1 MFYSKG
7 YSLERMSEF
16 LTTTSQGVYGIPLG
30 VSASYIILFSIYGI
44 ATKIAPIALALIM
57 FGLGLGLTVN
67 DFLRVVKIPRDFL
80 VGFLCQVILL
90 PIIAFI
96 LIKIIPMPLEIALG
110 VMVIAAAPG
119 GVTSNVLT
127 KFANGDVALSVSLT
141 AIVSILSILTVPFII
156 FTSADLLGVS
166 EINREISMTSMS
178 LKMFFVV
185 TVPVIFGMVVRSLMT
200 DFITRKTLIVQRIS
214 VILFMIV
221 FISIWVEEWD
231 RIISFITR
239 AGLVAFIL
247 NIVMIFTGY
256 YVAKYF
262 TSGVAQ
268 RKCISLEC
276 GLQNGTLAVFV
287 ATQLFDNIVFM
298 VPTAAYALIMF
309 VTSIFFVLIVRKIN

>member
-1 MFYSKG
+1 M
-7 YSLERMSEF
+7 E
-16 LTTTSQGVYGIPLG
+16 
-30 VSASYIILFSIYGI
+30 I
-44 ATKIAPIALALIM
+44 ATKIAPIALAIIM
-57 FGLGLGLTVN
+57 LGLGLGLTVN

-110 VMVIAAAPG
+110 VMIIAAAPG

-166 EINREISMTSMS
+166 EINREISMMSMS

-185 TVPVIFGMVVRSLMT
+185 TIPVIFGMIVRSLMK
-200 DFITRKTLIVQRIS
+200 DFIVTKTLIIQRIS
-214 VILFMIV
+214 IILFMIV

-247 NIVMIFTGY
+247 NIVMIFIGY

-287 ATQLFDNIVFM
+287 TTQLFDKIVFM

>member
-1 MFYSKG
+1 M
-7 YSLERMSEF
+7 E
-16 LTTTSQGVYGIPLG
+16 
-30 VSASYIILFSIYGI
+30 I

-80 VGFLCQVILL
+80 VGFICQVILL

-110 VMVIAAAPG
+110 VMIIAAAPG
-119 GVTSNVLT
+119 GVTSNILT

-141 AIVSILSILTVPFII
+141 AIVSILSILTVPLII

-166 EINREISMTSMS
+166 EINREISMTSISM
-178 LKMFFVV
+178 KMFFVV
-185 TVPVIFGMVVRSLMT
+185 TVPVIFGMIIRSFMT
-200 DFITRKTLIVQRIS
+200 DFIANKTLFIQRIS
-214 VILFMIV
+214 VILFVIV
-221 FISIWVEEWD
+221 FISIWIEEWD
-231 RIISFITR
+231 KIINFITR

-287 ATQLFDNIVFM
+287 ATQLFDDIVFM

-309 VTSIFFVLIVRKIN
+309 VTSIIFVLIVRKIN

>member
-1 MFYSKG
+1 M
-7 YSLERMSEF
+7 E
-16 LTTTSQGVYGIPLG
+16 
-30 VSASYIILFSIYGI
+30 I
-44 ATKIAPIALALIM
+44 ATKIAPLALAIIM
-57 FGLGLGLTVN
+57 FGLGLGLTLN
-67 DFLRVVKIPRDFL
+67 DFLRVIKIPRDFI
-80 VGFLCQVILL
+80 VGFICQVILL

-110 VMVIAAAPG
+110 VMIIAAAPG

-141 AIVSILSILTVPFII
+141 AIVSILSILTVPLII
-156 FTSADLLGVS
+156 FTSADLLGFS
-166 EINREISMTSMS
+166 EINKEISIISIA

-185 TVPVIFGMVVRSLMT
+185 TVPVIFGMIVRSLMT
-200 DFITRKTLIVQRIS
+200 DFIVRKTLIIQRIS

-231 RIISFITR
+231 KIISFITR
-239 AGLVAFIL
+239 AGLVALIL
-247 NIVMIFTGY
+247 NIVMIFIGY
-256 YVAKYF
+256 YMAKYF
-262 TSGVAQ
+262 TSGVEQ

-287 ATQLFDNIVFM
+287 ATQLFDDIIFM

-309 VTSIFFVLIVRKIN
+309 VTSIIFVLKVRKIN